1 MVQIK
6 HCIRIEVNPEDT
18 VNIALSLCFST
29 PLVKLTM
36 FFRLMYSLPLA
47 CINLAANKIVSNN
60 YIPVSLF
67 EPELKAGFQNDGPT
81 NAITNSKMLDLFTEF
96 KT

>member
-18 VNIALSLCFST
+18 VNIALSLFFNPSS
-29 PLVKLTM
+29 KLTM

>member
-6 HCIRIEVNPEDT
+6 HCIRIEVNPEVT
-18 VNIALSLCFST
+18 VNIALSLSLST

-36 FFRLMYSLPLA
+36 FIRLMYSLPLA
-47 CINLAANKIVSNN
+47 CINLAANKIVFNN

-67 EPELKAGFQNDGPT
+67 QPELKAAFPNDRST
-81 NAITNSKMLDLFTEF
+81 NAIINSKCWIYLLSL
-96 KT
+96 

>member
-6 HCIRIEVNPEDT
+6 HCKRIEVNPEVT
-18 VNIALSLCFST
+18 VNIALSLSLSLST

-36 FFRLMYSLPLA
+36 FIRLMYSLPLA
-47 CINLAANKIVSNN
+47 CINLAANKIVFNN

-67 EPELKAGFQNDGPT
+67 QPELKARFPNDRST
-81 NAITNSKMLDLFTEF
+81 NAIIYSKCWIYLLSL
-96 KT
+96 